1 MYANEWRETKSNP
14 ICKTKHICIK
24 HKYYSP
30 LSKKDKYFSP
40 LSKENMHI
48 SQILLPLFVNH
59 QQRGESKNTTNKFS
73 PPFWS

>member
-1 MYANEWRETKSNP
+1 MYANEGDKHAKH
-14 ICKTKHICIK
+14 KTNQILFLLFAKQTYMHK

-30 LSKKDKYFSP
+30 LSKEDKYFSS

-59 QQRGESKNTTNKFS
+59 QQRG
-73 PPFWS
+73 